1 MQIVLYIIGNKKMK
15 KINSVVAIILIL
27 SFVISMAPAISV
39 DAQTTREKETFPVIG
54 ATPNPIGLG
63 QETLIWLGIS
73 DSKAYAWE
81 GWEGL
86 TVIVTKPDNTTDTL
100 GPYKTDSTG
109 STGTVYIPTMTG
121 TYYLQTHFPQQSY
134 NWTSGTTIDPTRR
147 GLIIYKESTT
157 PKYALNV
164 TDQLHQFYPSPAL
177 PTEYW
182 SRPINSQDRNWNTIS
197 SSWLFSAGGTAQ
209 YVPYNDGPKS
219 PHILWTKEYAF
230 GGLTGGEFTDKS
242 FETGDAYE
250 GKWAGSVILSGRL
263 FYNRDRN
270 TGVSNTTQ
278 EVVSVDLHT
287 GKELWSK
294 VLGNN
299 ERLSFGQL
307 LYWHTYNMYGSFPYL
322 WTTTG
327 TTMKAYDAFTG
338 RLIYTMTNV
347 PTGTNVYGPNGEIL
361 RAVVD
366 LTNGWVAL
374 WNSSNIPALWGNQEY
389 NSPNAYF
396 LASWRPEGKSV
407 DAQGVCPKSP
417 DTPLG
422 LSGYMWNITIPK
434 GLQQSARGRLAIGDY
449 VLGTTGGWEVLR
461 VGDTPVSIWAIS
473 TKTGQQGLLWNKTWT
488 PPVKDTEISFGIV
501 SPKDGVFTLTSRET
515 RQYWGFDI
523 NTGNLLW
530 GPTESEGYMNMWT
543 INHQSWNRHIAA
555 YGNFYT
561 SGMAGEVN
569 AYNIKT
575 GEKLWTYYATDPYTE
590 ALFSSNWPVLIDF
603 VTDGMIYL
611 THAEHSPNDPR
622 PRGAPTI
629 CLNATTGDV
638 IWRIDGAFRG
648 TWSGGNA
655 IIGDSIIATLNTYD
669 HRIYGLAKGPTA
681 ITLSA
686 PDVSVELGKIL
697 TIKGTITDIS
707 PGTKDTVLAARFPNG
722 VAAVSEESMNEWML
736 YVYQQFGRP
745 TSATGVL
752 LTINV
757 VDSNGNYREIGT
769 ATSDADGFYSLN
781 WKPDIEGKY
790 TVYASFGGSESYW
803 PSHAVTSF
811 NVDPAAATHAPTAT
825 PQSDTATNGTLMTTM
840 AVGVVAIIIA
850 IAIVGLLLLR
860 KRP

>member
-1 MQIVLYIIGNKKMK
+1 MNKIKTALAL
-15 KINSVVAIILIL
+15 VLIL
-27 SFVISMAPAISV
+27 SFLVSMAPVLSV
-39 DAQTTREKETFPVIG
+39 DAQVTKETFPVIG
-54 ATPNPIGLG
+54 ATPNPVGRG
-63 QETLIWLGIS
+63 EETLIWIGIS

-86 TVIVTKPDNTTDTL
+86 TVIVTKPDNTTETL
-100 GPYKTDSTG
+100 GPFKTDSTG
-109 STGTVYIPTMTG
+109 SAGFAYTPTMTG
-121 TYYLQTHFPQQSY
+121 IYYLQTHFPQQSY

-147 GLIIYKESTT
+147 GVIIYKESTT
-157 PKYALNV
+157 PKYALTV
-164 TDQLHQFYPSPAL
+164 TEELRQFYPSPAL

-182 SRPINSQDRNWNTIS
+182 TRPINSQDRDWYTIS

-219 PHILWTKEYAF
+219 PHILWTKKYAF
-230 GGLTGGEFTDKS
+230 GGLTGGEFMDKS

-270 TGVSNTTQ
+270 TGVSNTSQ

-287 GKELWSK
+287 GEELWSK

-327 TTMKAYDAFTG
+327 TTLKAYDAFTG

-347 PTGTNVYGPNGEIL
+347 PAGTNVYGPNGEIL

-366 LTNGWVAL
+366 LANGWVAL

-389 NSPNAYF
+389 LSPNQYF
-396 LASWRPEGKSV
+396 LASWRPEGKSI

-417 DTPLG
+417 VTPLG
-422 LSGYMWNITIPK
+422 LSGYMWNTTIPK
-434 GLQQSARGRLAIGDY
+434 GLPQSARGRFAIGDY

-461 VGDTPVSIWAIS
+461 VGNTPVSIWCIS
-473 TKTGQQGLLWNKTWT
+473 TKTGQQGLLWNKSWT
-488 PPVKDTEISFGIV
+488 PPINDVEVSFGIV
-501 SPKDGVFTLTSRET
+501 SPQDGVFTMTSRET

-530 GPTESEGYMNMWT
+530 GPSEPEGYMNMWT

-555 YGNFYT
+555 FGNFYT
-561 SGMAGEVN
+561 AGMAGEVN

-575 GEKLWTYYATDPYTE
+575 GERLWTYYATDYYTE

-611 THAEHSPNDPR
+611 SHAEHSPNDPR

-638 IWRIDGAFRG
+638 IWRIDSAFRG
-648 TWSGGNA
+648 SWSGGNA
-655 IIGDSIIATLNTYD
+655 IIGDSIMTTLNTYD
-669 HRIYGLAKGPTA
+669 HRIYGIAKGPTA

-686 PDVSVELGKIL
+686 PDTSTELGKTI

-707 PGTKDTVLAARFPNG
+707 PGTKDTVIAARFPNG
-722 VAAVSEESMNEWML
+722 VAAVSEESLNGWML
-736 YVYQQFGRP
+736 YVYQQFERP
-745 TSATGVL
+745 TNTTGVPI
-752 LTINV
+752 TFSV
-757 VDSNGNYREIGT
+757 VDANGNYRDIGAT
-769 ATSDADGFYSLN
+769 TSDADGFFSFN
-781 WKPDIEGKY
+781 WKPDIEGSY
-790 TVYASFGGSESYW
+790 TIYASFTGSNSYW
-803 PSHAVTSF
+803 PSHGVTAFS
-811 NVDPAAATHAPTAT
+811 VDAATPTITPTQAPE
-825 PQSDTATNGTLMTTM
+825 QSM
-840 AVGVVAIIIA
+840 ADQYFIPAIAGLFIFVGIIGVVIIL
-850 IAIVGLLLLR
+850 VVR